1 MNQEVEI
8 LNKEILE
15 ELILKINSRT
25 KIRNDIL
32 EKDLALEKKI

>member
-25 KIRNDIL
+25 KIINDIL